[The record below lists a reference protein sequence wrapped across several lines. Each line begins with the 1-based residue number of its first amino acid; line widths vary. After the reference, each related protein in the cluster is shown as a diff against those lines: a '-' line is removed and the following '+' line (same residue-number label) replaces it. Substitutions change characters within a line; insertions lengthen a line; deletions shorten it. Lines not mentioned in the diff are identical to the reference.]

1 VATST
6 KRTYGEACGVAHAGD
21 LIGERWALLVIRE
34 LMLGPKRFTDL
45 RGGIPRISPNVLTQR
60 LQELEDAGIVSR
72 RKLPP
77 PAASRVYEL
86 TPWGRDLEIM
96 MLQLGAW
103 AARSPAFPR
112 EAPAG
117 PDAMALMLKALFD
130 SAAAGSMHGVYE
142 VRIGEEPFRV
152 EIGGGEI
159 EIEHGGAENADAML
173 ETAPGMLPA
182 LISGELPLGKAI
194 EAGNVK
200 IEGSSAAVDRFLG
213 LFAMPEPVAAETAA

>member
-6 KRTYGEACGVAHAGD
+6 KRSYGEACGVAHAGD

-34 LMLGPKRFTDL
+34 QMLGPKRFTDL
-45 RGGIPRISPNVLTQR
+45 RSGIPRISPNVLTQR
-60 LQELEDAGIVSR
+60 LQELEDARIVSR

-86 TPWGRDLEIM
+86 TPWGRELEIM

-117 PDAMALMLKALFD
+117 PDAMALMLKALFN
-130 SAAAGSMHGVYE
+130 SAAAGSLQAVYE
-142 VRIGEEPFRV
+142 VRLGDQPFRV
-152 EIGGGEI
+152 EIREAQI
-159 EIEHGGAENADAML
+159 ELERGGAKDPDAVI
-173 ETAPGMLPA
+173 ETAPAILPA
-182 LISGELPLGKAI
+182 LISGELPLDKAI
-194 EAGNVK
+194 EAGSVK
-200 IEGSSAAVDRFLG
+200 IEGATAAVNRFLG
-213 LFAMPEPVAAETAA
+213 LFAMPETIAA